1 MPDQPQLRPAR
12 KSDSRT
18 IARLHSIASD
28 GVADYIW
35 TQRAEQDARSQGYSK
50 TSLIVFAR
58 NELAKALYERLGY
71 REVAREPIVPHPLIH
86 FTGAVRLMV
95 KHL

>member
-18 IARLHSIASD
+18 IGRFYSIASD
-28 GVADYIW
+28 GVADYIR
-35 TQRAEQDARSQGYSK
+35 TRRAEQDAHSPGYTK
-50 TSLIVFAR
+50 PSLFMLVKKRGAR
-58 NELAKALYERLGY
+58 ALCERRGS

-86 FTGAVRLMV
+86 FTGAALLMV
-95 KHL
+95 KRL

>member
-12 KSDSRT
+12 KPDSRT
-18 IARLHSIASD
+18 IARLCSIASD

-35 TQRAEQDARSQGYSK
+35 TRRAEQDAHSPGYTK
-50 TSLIVFAR
+50 LSLFVLVKNRA
-58 NELAKALYERLGY
+58 AKALCERRGS

-86 FTGAVRLMV
+86 FTGAALLMV
-95 KHL
+95 KRL